1 MSVSEAKT
9 NGKEALKRM
18 TVQEQ
23 AFRAY
28 YASMTDAELLRIA
41 ANRSSFV
48 DIAQKVLADELKKR
62 NLAVP
67 PGELSSAIMS
77 QTLTPVGWAKRTL
90 VSIKSALLSGPLR
103 KRPSK
108 WKGGCGWL
116 LDFSL
121 RWRFRPQGPDW
132 SRDFEMIW

>member
-18 TVQEQ
+18 TIQEQ

-28 YASMTDAELLRIA
+28 YASMTDAGLLRIA

-48 DIAQKVLADELKKR
+48 DIAQRVLTDELKKR
-62 NLAVP
+62 NLTVA

-77 QTLTPVGWAKRTL
+77 QTLTPVGWAQRTL
-90 VSIKSALLSGPLR
+90 VSIKSALLRLR
-103 KRPSK
+103 MRLASQK
-108 WKGGCGWL
+108 
-116 LDFSL
+116 
-121 RWRFRPQGPDW
+121 
-132 SRDFEMIW
+132 